1 MKLNDPQWL
10 PPTDLKII
18 IVVDGE
24 EITVKRPTFY
34 LGNPSD
40 DLIYIKPDGEIL
52 KGRYPWRYL

>member
-18 IVVDGE
+18 IVVEGE
-24 EITVKRPTFY
+24 EIAVKRPTFY
-34 LGNPSD
+34 LGNASD
-40 DLIYIKPDGEIL
+40 ELIYIKPDGEIL